1 MATRTTSSRR
11 APTSGGSGRGTRK
24 GRSAPRSPAPKQA
37 SRSRIA
43 PRYRRRSEAR
53 RQLAGHAPD
62 AVAILLLVVA
72 ALTALGL
79 VGSAAGGIGR
89 GLASVAGASF
99 GLAQGAVAVLGVA
112 VAVLLFW
119 WRPGAAV
126 PLAAVEAESGD
137 DVTVAGPAAPAPW
150 RVALG
155 SALLALAALGL
166 LHLATGAPALSA
178 PLADQRHAAG
188 LVGA

>member
-37 SRSRIA
+37 SRSRVA
-43 PRYRRRSEAR
+43 PRERRRAEAR

-89 GLASVAGASF
+89 GLASLAGASF
-99 GLAQGAVAVLGVA
+99 GLAKFAGPVVCAGGAG
-112 VAVLLFW
+112 LLFW
-119 WRPGAAV
+119 WRPGSVV
-126 PLAAVEAESGD
+126 PPPGVEAD
-137 DVTVAGPAAPAPW
+137 AGGPGRGVRFA
-150 RVALG
+150 R
-155 SALLALAALGL
+155 
-166 LHLATGAPALSA
+166 
-178 PLADQRHAAG
+178 
-188 LVGA
+188 